1 MMWCNYLSEKT
12 RSRACALIDKS
23 PVVHLD
29 WMLAKVNEQFFS
41 SLQAVRAAYGKY
53 FSHKK
58 TLTCMHQTSGQS
70 PVGHVAWQRNDT
82 GASRETKMPDQHKDV
97 PPPQTVKVNKNSTKT
112 AKMDQERQTPATPKQ
127 GILRREVVHPQE
139 ANPTRKVAARV
150 MLQNPGSENLHEELP
165 QLTVTRAARV
175 AKPLAALH
183 DATRTISD
191 KASLH
196 RANVT
201 DSSLLLALRGTATQ
215 KATAKSS
222 LATKR
227 SSSKAS
233 LAMQVQVTA
242 LKEELASERA
252 KELSDMHAQIKELEG
267 KMAKDH
273 QENQAVI
280 QEQQKK
286 IKDYEAQV
294 DKENRFDRMDELKAS
309 LDAERQD
316 GFHLREKIENLEAQ
330 LRDAFETV
338 ANLQKANQAARPS

>member
-1 MMWCNYLSEKT
+1 VKTNVEHVRSSEIEFDVTLAHYQGSRSDWNREWYDRNVHHSLTGRGYKFHFLQEAFKGDAAQFKKYEYVWALDSDVDISQANLQQLLEIGRETGSRVVGPTFVRNSHRAAAYLLEDGEVRVESGSDISAKKHQMELWKLVNDPRSLQIPNAACDYRHTDFVELTAPLIRSDVLATLLLDCQDCIGRNSDWGLDMMWCNYLSEKT

-150 MLQNPGSENLHEELP
+150 MLQNPGS
-165 QLTVTRAARV
+165 
-175 AKPLAALH
+175 
-183 DATRTISD
+183 
-191 KASLH
+191 
-196 RANVT
+196 
-201 DSSLLLALRGTATQ
+201 
-215 KATAKSS
+215 
-222 LATKR
+222 
-227 SSSKAS
+227 
-233 LAMQVQVTA
+233 
-242 LKEELASERA
+242 
-252 KELSDMHAQIKELEG
+252 
-267 KMAKDH
+267 
-273 QENQAVI
+273 
-280 QEQQKK
+280 
-286 IKDYEAQV
+286 
-294 DKENRFDRMDELKAS
+294 
-309 LDAERQD
+309 
-316 GFHLREKIENLEAQ
+316 
-330 LRDAFETV
+330 
-338 ANLQKANQAARPS
+338 